1 MLWSCGNTNQSSTF
15 SNNTIDSTNTENSK
29 IEVDYTQLAVIQTND
44 EIFQFKAPK
53 DLFVEKANEKMCS
66 FQKNYMQPF
75 ISYSLK
81 LDK

>member
-15 SNNTIDSTNTENSK
+15 PNNTIDSTNTENSK

-53 DLFVEKANEKMCS
+53 DLFVEKANEKNVFLS
-66 FQKNYMQPF
+66 E
-75 ISYSLK
+75 K
-81 LDK
+81 LQATIHFVLTETE